1 MTFVELLVND
11 PDRDPDR
18 AYVEEQMRL
27 EEAGKMSRTELYAF
41 YGEGGSLDHMDEIG
55 YEEEDE

>member
-1 MTFVELLVND
+1 MKSLLAN
-11 PDRDPDR
+11 DPDR

-41 YGEGGSLDHMDEIG
+41 YGEGGTFDHLDVPEP
-55 YEEEDE
+55 EEDE

>member
-1 MTFVELLVND
+1 MTLTALLAN
-11 PDRDPDR
+11 DPDR
-18 AYVEEQMRL
+18 AYVGEQMRL
-27 EEAGKMSRTELYAF
+27 EEAGKMSRTELTAF